1 MNCHIEIFMHGRW
14 VTAAIFEPENRTLD
28 LGIGGGGWLQY
39 DIDYAVEHLGERAAE
54 LIPGLTVGFELFPY
68 EQWPP
73 VLVDLLPGG
82 ACRAAWLRRFQVERD
97 GPQMDWRL
105 LLKGAGTPPG
115 NLRIAEAVLSAPPDH
130 FRLGFPQGD
139 IIEQG
144 ERFLDY
150 AEERGAYVAGASS
163 VQGEAPKYLLV
174 EDHAGLFHAEG
185 ALPDEKAR
193 KFWIVKFP
201 RGRRTDERNQQV
213 LRNEAAYLEV
223 ARDFG
228 IRTGEPLVYEEGV
241 LFVPRFD
248 RRVSDGRVERLGMN
262 SLYAVADIPGFG
274 AAVHHDIYCRALARV
289 ASDPARELREYILR
303 DILNLALRNTDNHGR
318 NVAILRTGAHVELS
332 PLFDFA
338 PMFLD
343 PEGIGRVSRWE
354 DERPG
359 SQPEWGIICEKFENL
374 IPPGETR
381 SWLAGLSKEV
391 LRLPDVME
399 REHVDD
405 DIIQRLVGWINE
417 VAAGLAEARPRT
429 WS

>member
-1 MNCHIEIFMHGRW
+1 MDGRW
-14 VTAAIFEPENRTLD
+14 ITAAVFEPDSRALD
-28 LGIGGGGWLQY
+28 LGIGGRGWLQY
-39 DIDYAVEHLGERAAE
+39 DIDYAVKYLGDRAAE
-54 LIPGLTVGFELFPY
+54 LVPGLTVGFELFSY
-68 EQWPP
+68 DKWPP

-82 ACRAAWLRRFQVERD
+82 AGRAAWLRRLQVERD
-97 GPQMDWRL
+97 GPQMDWQL

-115 NLRIAEAVLSAPPDH
+115 NLRIAEAVPSPPPDH
-130 FRLGFPQGD
+130 FRLGFPRGD

-185 ALPDEKAR
+185 VLPDEKAH
-193 KFWIVKFP
+193 KFWLVKFP

-248 RRVSDGRVERLGMN
+248 RRVSNGRVERLGMN

-274 AAVHHDIYCRALARV
+274 AAVHHDVYCRALVRI
-289 ASDPARELREYILR
+289 ASNPARELREYILR

-318 NVAILRTGAHVELS
+318 NAAILRTGTHVSLS

-374 IPPGETR
+374 IPP
-381 SWLAGLSKEV
+381 
-391 LRLPDVME
+391 E
-399 REHVDD
+399 RN
-405 DIIQRLVGWINE
+405 QKLVGGFEQGNPTI
-417 VAAGLAEARPRT
+417 ARRHGM
-429 WS
+429 